1 MTNYIFYK
9 NKAQELINEHRYT
22 EAFKFIQLA
31 YEILQKK
38 NNIINLTK

>member
-1 MTNYIFYK
+1 MTDYIYYK

-31 YEILQKK
+31 YKILQKK
-38 NNIINLTK
+38 NNITNLNK